1 MDRLRRQHWY
11 ERIKTGPSPEDNAL
25 LQLTRELSVQFQI
38 PYWYKLIVWGRLD
51 RPDSTGSIISKP
63 TILSEEIVAVPG
75 SLPEAELML
84 PEFLKGKLSLDDWK
98 ILIALHMV
106 RFKAFSQGR
115 LSRLLGKF
123 ALASRGLFFLLLFY
137 IPAAASGGLSGPVLY
152 FPSPIFLLAA
162 LSIRR
167 ALRKSLKKR
176 EFELDRNV
184 AKQLGTQ
191 QVSQVLEKIRNLDQ
205 KRIVTDRRYF
215 LRAYYR
221 SFFTAYWNPSIKQR
235 IAEVNN
241 PRVADLPRP
250 SRFLKIGLRGRVITV
265 LVGFA
270 IFWGSGLVA
279 GNIYARGQT
288 MVVCMDTTCS
298 ALVVIAAVGF
308 WMAIIGGISIVVWVL
323 RRFL

>member
-1 MDRLRRQHWY
+1 MGRPGRRSGY

-38 PYWYKLIVWGRLD
+38 PYWYRQIVWGRLD
-51 RPDSTGSIISKP
+51 RYQSTGGIISKP
-63 TILSEEIVAVPG
+63 TIFSKEPVTVPG
-75 SLPEAELML
+75 SLPVAELML
-84 PEFLKGKLSLDDWK
+84 PEYLKGKLSLDEWK

-106 RFKAFSQGR
+106 RFKAYNKGR
-115 LSRLLGKF
+115 ISRLLGKI
-123 ALASRGLFFLLLFY
+123 ALAPRGLFFLLLFE

-162 LSIRR
+162 LWIRR
-167 ALRKSLKKR
+167 SLRKSLKR
-176 EFELDRNV
+176 QEFELDRNV

-191 QVSQVLEKIRNLDQ
+191 QVLRVLEKIKNLDQ
-205 KRIVTDRRYF
+205 KRIPTYPRSPF
-215 LRAYYR
+215 LAGWI
-221 SFFTAYWNPSIKQR
+221 AYWNPSIKER
-235 IAEVNN
+235 IGEMSN
-241 PRVADLPRP
+241 PRFEDLPRP
-250 SRFLKIGLRGRVITV
+250 SIIPKTGLRGRVIIV

-288 MVVCMDTTCS
+288 MVVCMDNTCA

-308 WMAIIGGISIVVWVL
+308 WIAIIGGISVVVWIL

>member
-1 MDRLRRQHWY
+1 LERLRRLSGF
-11 ERIKTGPSPEDNAL
+11 ERIRTGPSPDDDAL

-38 PYWYKLIVWGRLD
+38 PYWYRQIVWGRLD
-51 RPDSTGSIISKP
+51 RYQSTGGIISKP
-63 TILSEEIVAVPG
+63 TIFSKEPVTVSG
-75 SLPEAELML
+75 SLPVAELML
-84 PEFLKGKLSLDDWK
+84 PEYLKGKLSPDEWK

-106 RFKAFSQGR
+106 IFKAYNKGR
-115 LSRLLGKF
+115 MSRLLGKI
-123 ALASRGLFFLLLFY
+123 ALAPRGLFFLLLFE

-162 LSIRR
+162 LWIRR
-167 ALRKSLKKR
+167 SLRKSLKR
-176 EFELDRNV
+176 QEFELDRKV

-191 QVSQVLEKIRNLDQ
+191 QVLRVLEKIQNLDQ
-205 KRIVTDRRYF
+205 KRIPTYPRSPF
-215 LRAYYR
+215 LAGWI
-221 SFFTAYWNPSIKQR
+221 AYWNPGIKER
-235 IAEVNN
+235 IRELSN
-241 PRVADLPRP
+241 PRLEDLPRP
-250 SRFLKIGLRGRVITV
+250 SIIPKIGLRGRVIIV

-279 GNIYARGQT
+279 GNLYARGQT

-308 WMAIIGGISIVVWVL
+308 WMAILGGISIVVWIL